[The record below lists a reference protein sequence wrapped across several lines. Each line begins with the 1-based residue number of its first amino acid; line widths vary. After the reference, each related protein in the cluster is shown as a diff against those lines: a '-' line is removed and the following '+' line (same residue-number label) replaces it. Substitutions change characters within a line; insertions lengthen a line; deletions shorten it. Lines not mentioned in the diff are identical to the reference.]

1 MKKNINRIKL
11 MPDFTKCMSFA
22 IFLTISGNS
31 TASNS
36 ELTYAEQT
44 NFTISM
50 ENQTLKSVVEWI
62 EKNSQF
68 IFIYDTG
75 LDLSHRVNIDVRNK
89 PVEEILKHVFSG
101 TNLEYN
107 IRNRQIMI
115 RKTEAKAARVNQ
127 VTQQEKVTIKGTVT
141 DINGEPIIGANII
154 ENGTTNGTITDIDG
168 QFSLQVDKDAK
179 LMISYIGYITQTLPV
194 GQNHFLKIAL
204 REDNK
209 TLEEVVITG
218 YGGTQLRSKMTNS
231 IAKVDN
237 SVLTN
242 GTYTNPA
249 QALSGAVAGLRVQ
262 QTSGKPNAT
271 PTLVLRGGTNL
282 DGSGSPLIIVD
293 GAVRESLSDVNSE
306 DIESMEVMK
315 DAGATAIYGARASN
329 GVVLVT
335 TKKGTAGRTEVNL
348 SAKVG
353 MNFFH
358 SQYEFLD
365 AHDYIY
371 YMRSAFHRSSHI
383 WQDQSGNWRGFA
395 SDATLSGTQPY
406 GTGNRYFDANGNV
419 LNGNKDNTAVWG
431 LMNYTDDLAFLLK
444 QGWQTMDD
452 PVNPGQKLIYADNQ
466 LKDYNIKSPAISQ
479 DYNLSVSGGNDKGHY
494 YASLGYNHSEG
505 NAANNWYRRLNF
517 TINADYKIKPW
528 LTSNSSLSFTDSKWD
543 DGGAGYAG
551 EANYFSTTLSVPP
564 TFRVKSPDG
573 DWLAGPAVASYAR
586 GWTNVKVYEDAL
598 NYDNNTDKF
607 NMSQSFTFNIMKGLT
622 FKATGA
628 WYYFDD
634 SREFFKG
641 DYIVATGPVYDTNHS
656 TSNKHERLLD
666 QTYNGILNYQ
676 TTFLQDH
683 TLDAMLGVEYY
694 DSYKKGFSASGYG
707 SPLSDFQDLNYT
719 STASG
724 VRQIDSW
731 HYRQRILSFFGR
743 VNYDYKSKY
752 LLSLVLRRDGY
763 SKLPK
768 DNRWGTFPGI
778 SGGWVFS
785 REGFMED
792 MADVLSYAKVR
803 ASYGANGNVSGVLDA
818 NGNIVTGLDYYTV
831 QGSYGIMKDKEGK
844 TVANYNGKVPLMLN
858 DLPNPTMRWEKS
870 YTFETGLDLGFLNN
884 KYVLNFTYYN
894 RHTQDKFAEITLP
907 SHSGVSSFLS
917 NNGEVQNQGMELE
930 LTANIIRTKDW
941 KFTIGMNTAYNKNK
955 IVSLPYNGLPNNMQ
969 DAYQVYTGGKAAD
982 GSYEKKWVGGYQE
995 GQEYGVI
1002 YAFKSLGIY
1011 KSESEID
1018 GNLIDRSTYT
1028 ENGADAKVL
1037 YGPDAWAK
1045 LSDAEKEKGLPIQAG
1060 DVKWLD
1066 VNGDGVIDDYD
1077 RVKLGNTIPHWTGGF
1092 NINTSWKGLSLNCR
1106 LDYALGYWVHDFK
1119 TPWIM
1124 GNMQGTFNTISL
1136 VKDSWSESNPNGKY
1150 PVYGWAD
1157 FLGKRNYDRISN
1169 INSYRGDYLA
1179 FREVSLAYA
1188 LPQNWIMKTGLSKVN
1203 VSVTAQNLGYITA
1216 AKNMATPEYGVSQN
1230 GGYPMPRSVV
1240 FGLNVTF

>member
-11 MPDFTKCMSFA
+11 MPDFTKCMSLA
-22 IFLTISGNS
+22 IFLTFSGNS
-31 TASNS
+31 NANNS

-62 EKNSQF
+62 EKNSLF
-68 IFIYDTG
+68 IFIYDTD
-75 LDLSHRVNIDVRNK
+75 LDLSHRVSVDVYNK
-89 PVEEILKHVFSG
+89 PVEEILKQIFSG

-107 IRNRQIMI
+107 IRNRQVMI
-115 RKTEAKAARVNQ
+115 RKAEVKTAPVNQ
-127 VTQQEKVTIKGTVT
+127 FVQQEKVTIKGAVT
-141 DINGEPIIGANII
+141 DIKGEAIIGANII
-154 ENGTTNGTITDIDG
+154 EDGTTNGTITDIDG
-168 QFSLQVDKDAK
+168 QFSLQVDKGAK
-179 LMISYIGYITQTLPV
+179 LIISYIGYMTQTLPV
-194 GQNHFLKIAL
+194 GQNHFFKISL

-237 SVLTN
+237 SVLAN

-282 DGSGSPLIIVD
+282 DGSGSPLIIID
-293 GAVRESLSDVNSE
+293 GAVRESLSDVNPE

-353 MNFFH
+353 LNFFH

-365 AHDYIY
+365 AHDYLY

-406 GTGNRYFDANGNV
+406 GTGNRYFDANGNI

-431 LMNYTDDLAFLLK
+431 VMNYTDDLAFLLK

-505 NAANNWYRRLNF
+505 NAVNNWYRRLNF

-543 DGGAGYAG
+543 DGAAGYAG
-551 EANYFSTTLSVPP
+551 ETNFFSTTLSVPP

-586 GWTNVKVYEDAL
+586 GWTTAKVYEDAL

-607 NMSQSFTFNIMKGLT
+607 NISQSFTFNIMKGLT

-785 REGFMED
+785 KEGFMED

-831 QGSYGIMKDKEGK
+831 QGSYGIMKDKDGK

-930 LTANIIRTKDW
+930 LTANILRTKDW
-941 KFTIGMNTAYNKNK
+941 RFTVSMNTAYNKNK

-969 DAYQVYTGGKAAD
+969 DAYQVYTGNKLSD

-1002 YAFKSLGIY
+1002 YGFKSLGIY
-1011 KSESEID
+1011 KSESEIA

-1045 LSDAEKEKGLPIQAG
+1045 MSDAEKEKGLPIQAG

-1077 RVKLGNTIPHWTGGF
+1077 RMKLGNTIPHWTGGF

-1106 LDYALGYWVHDFK
+1106 LDYALGFWVHDFK

-1136 VKDSWSESNPNGKY
+1136 VKDSWSETNPNGKY

-1157 FLGKRNYDRISN
+1157 FLGKRNYDRISD
-1169 INSYRGDYLA
+1169 INCYRGDYLA
-1179 FREVSLAYA
+1179 FREVSLAYT
-1188 LPQNWIMKTGLSKVN
+1188 LPQNWILKTGLSKVN

-1216 AKNMATPEYGVSQN
+1216 AQNMATPEYGVSQN

>member
-11 MPDFTKCMSFA
+11 MPDFTKCMSLA
-22 IFLTISGNS
+22 IFLTFYGNS
-31 TASNS
+31 NANNS

-68 IFIYDTG
+68 IFIYDTD
-75 LDLSHRVNIDVRNK
+75 LDLSHRVSVDVYNK
-89 PVEEILKHVFSG
+89 PVEEILKQIFSG

-107 IRNRQIMI
+107 IRNRQVMI
-115 RKTEAKAARVNQ
+115 RKAEVETAPVNQ
-127 VTQQEKVTIKGTVT
+127 FVQQEKVTIKGAVT
-141 DINGEPIIGANII
+141 DIKGEAIIGANII
-154 ENGTTNGTITDIDG
+154 EDGTTNGTITDIDG
-168 QFSLQVDKDAK
+168 QFSLQVDKGAK
-179 LMISYIGYITQTLPV
+179 LIISYIGYMTQTLPV
-194 GQNHFLKIAL
+194 GQNHFLKISL

-237 SVLTN
+237 SVLAN

-282 DGSGSPLIIVD
+282 DGSGSPLIIID
-293 GAVRESLSDVNSE
+293 GAVRESLSDVNPE

-353 MNFFH
+353 LNFFH

-365 AHDYIY
+365 AHDYLY

-406 GTGNRYFDANGNV
+406 GTGNRYFDANGNI

-431 LMNYTDDLAFLLK
+431 VMNYTDDLAFLLK

-505 NAANNWYRRLNF
+505 NAVNNWYRRLNF

-543 DGGAGYAG
+543 DGAAGYAG
-551 EANYFSTTLSVPP
+551 ETNFFSTTLSVPP

-586 GWTNVKVYEDAL
+586 GWTTAKVYEDAL

-607 NMSQSFTFNIMKGLT
+607 NISQSFTFNIMKGLT
-622 FKATGA
+622 FKAAGA

-785 REGFMED
+785 KEGFMED

-831 QGSYGIMKDKEGK
+831 QGSYGIMKDKDGK

-930 LTANIIRTKDW
+930 LTANILRTKDW
-941 KFTIGMNTAYNKNK
+941 KFTVSMNTAYNKNK

-969 DAYQVYTGGKAAD
+969 DAYQVYTGNKLSD

-1002 YAFKSLGIY
+1002 YGFKSLGIY
-1011 KSESEID
+1011 KSESEIA

-1045 LSDAEKEKGLPIQAG
+1045 MSDAEKEKGLPIQAG

-1106 LDYALGYWVHDFK
+1106 LDYALGFWVHDFK

-1136 VKDSWSESNPNGKY
+1136 VKDSWSETNPNGKY

-1157 FLGKRNYDRISN
+1157 FLGKRNYDRISD
-1169 INSYRGDYLA
+1169 INCYRGDYLA
-1179 FREVSLAYA
+1179 FREVSLAYT
-1188 LPQNWIMKTGLSKVN
+1188 LPQNWILKTGLSKVN

>member
-11 MPDFTKCMSFA
+11 MPDFTKCMSLA
-22 IFLTISGNS
+22 IFLTFPGNS
-31 TASNS
+31 NANNS

-68 IFIYDTG
+68 IFIYDTD
-75 LDLSHRVNIDVRNK
+75 LDLSHRVNVDVHNK
-89 PVEEILKHVFSG
+89 PVEEILKQIFSG

-107 IRNRQIMI
+107 IRNRQVMI
-115 RKTEAKAARVNQ
+115 RKAEVKAARVNQ
-127 VTQQEKVTIKGTVT
+127 VVQQEKVTIKGTVT
-141 DINGEPIIGANII
+141 DIKGEAIIGANII
-154 ENGTTNGTITDIDG
+154 EDGTSNGTITDIDG
-168 QFSLQVDKDAK
+168 QFSLQVDKGAK
-179 LMISYIGYITQTLPV
+179 LIISYIGYMTQTLPV
-194 GQNHFLKIAL
+194 GQNPFLKIYL
-204 REDNK
+204 KEDNK

-237 SVLTN
+237 SVLAN

-282 DGSGSPLIIVD
+282 DGSGSPLIIID
-293 GAVRESLSDVNSE
+293 GAVRESLSDVNPE

-353 MNFFH
+353 LNFFH

-365 AHDYIY
+365 AHDYLY

-431 LMNYTDDLAFLLK
+431 VMNYTDDLAFLLK

-452 PVNPGQKLIYADNQ
+452 PVNQGQKLIYADNQ

-505 NAANNWYRRLNF
+505 NAVNNWYRRLNF

-543 DGGAGYAG
+543 DGAAGYAG
-551 EANYFSTTLSVPP
+551 ETNFFSTTLSVPP

-586 GWTNVKVYEDAL
+586 GWTTAKVYEDAL
-598 NYDNNTDKF
+598 NYDNNADKF

-707 SPLSDFQDLNYT
+707 SSLSDFQDLNYT

-785 REGFMED
+785 KEGFMED
-792 MADVLSYAKVR
+792 MTDVLSYAKVR

-831 QGSYGIMKDKEGK
+831 QGSYGIMKDKNGK

-930 LTANIIRTKDW
+930 LTANILRTKDW
-941 KFTIGMNTAYNKNK
+941 RFTVSMNTAYNKNK

-969 DAYQVYTGGKAAD
+969 DAYQVYTGNKLSD

-1002 YAFKSLGIY
+1002 YGFKSLGIY
-1011 KSESEID
+1011 KSESEIA

-1045 LSDAEKEKGLPIQAG
+1045 MSDAEKEKGLPIQAG

-1106 LDYALGYWVHDFK
+1106 LDYALGFWVHDFK

-1136 VKDSWSESNPNGKY
+1136 IKDSWSETNPNGKY

-1157 FLGKRNYDRISN
+1157 FLGKRNYDRISD
-1169 INSYRGDYLA
+1169 INCYRGDYLA
-1179 FREVSLAYA
+1179 FREVSLAYT
-1188 LPQNWIMKTGLSKVN
+1188 LPQNWILKTGLSKVN